1 MSFWKR
7 TMDYLGLGPDDAYD
21 DYDVEEE
28 YEPAPRGRRQDAE
41 PRAPRHRDETGGEG
55 VVRTLPSRPTFPS
68 RDFDPSQA
76 RRSGEHRDDSGVQPR
91 PQRNG
96 RPAGTGSNE
105 PATVKPRRF
114 DQAQEVAD
122 KFKEG
127 NPVIMNLEGSD
138 REVARRLID
147 FASGLCYG
155 LDGSMEKVAN
165 GVYLLK
171 PPVGRST
178 RPDEVD
184 AFLAEVAKALESA
197 RQQATA
203 MEARARAAVAR
214 LQEVTSAAETAPPPP
229 APPERAVTDE
239 ATAADQRSIQLPQV
253 EAETISRTLLLAQR
267 TADTTV
273 AEARSEAERLV
284 REATVEAE
292 STIDST
298 REMSAQM
305 LEDARAEARRASQ
318 DARREAENEVE
329 SLVARREFL
338 IGDVDQLER
347 FLIDQRDRLRGAA
360 RQIEALCDRV
370 PEGLGSVRPPALSA
384 SDDDD
389 PGDPT
394 QELLRPNDASSDHGR
409 LESVLDGNGDRK
421 SDDSDPSAL

>member
-28 YEPAPRGRRQDAE
+28 YEPAPRGRRQEAE
-41 PRAPRHRDETGGEG
+41 PRAPRNRDETGGEG

-76 RRSGEHRDDSGVQPR
+76 RRSGERERDDSGVQPR

-96 RPAGTGSNE
+96 RTGSGSSE

-171 PPVGRST
+171 PPVGHTQRY
-178 RPDEVD
+178 DEY
-184 AFLAEVAKALESA
+184 
-197 RQQATA
+197 
-203 MEARARAAVAR
+203 
-214 LQEVTSAAETAPPPP
+214 
-229 APPERAVTDE
+229 
-239 ATAADQRSIQLPQV
+239 
-253 EAETISRTLLLAQR
+253 
-267 TADTTV
+267 
-273 AEARSEAERLV
+273 
-284 REATVEAE
+284 
-292 STIDST
+292 
-298 REMSAQM
+298 
-305 LEDARAEARRASQ
+305 
-318 DARREAENEVE
+318 
-329 SLVARREFL
+329 
-338 IGDVDQLER
+338 
-347 FLIDQRDRLRGAA
+347 
-360 RQIEALCDRV
+360 
-370 PEGLGSVRPPALSA
+370 
-384 SDDDD
+384 DD
-389 PGDPT
+389 
-394 QELLRPNDASSDHGR
+394 
-409 LESVLDGNGDRK
+409 
-421 SDDSDPSAL
+421 

>member
-28 YEPAPRGRRQDAE
+28 YEPAPRRRSDVDMRT
-41 PRAPRHRDETGGEG
+41 PRRPDDTGGEG

-76 RRSGEHRDDSGVQPR
+76 RRDRDDSGVQPR

-96 RPAGTGSNE
+96 GGRAAGNAE

-171 PPVGRST
+171 PPAG
-178 RPDEVD
+178 
-184 AFLAEVAKALESA
+184 
-197 RQQATA
+197 
-203 MEARARAAVAR
+203 
-214 LQEVTSAAETAPPPP
+214 
-229 APPERAVTDE
+229 
-239 ATAADQRSIQLPQV
+239 
-253 EAETISRTLLLAQR
+253 AQR
-267 TADTTV
+267 Y
-273 AEARSEAERLV
+273 
-284 REATVEAE
+284 
-292 STIDST
+292 
-298 REMSAQM
+298 
-305 LEDARAEARRASQ
+305 
-318 DARREAENEVE
+318 
-329 SLVARREFL
+329 
-338 IGDVDQLER
+338 
-347 FLIDQRDRLRGAA
+347 
-360 RQIEALCDRV
+360 
-370 PEGLGSVRPPALSA
+370 
-384 SDDDD
+384 DDYDD
-389 PGDPT
+389 
-394 QELLRPNDASSDHGR
+394 
-409 LESVLDGNGDRK
+409 
-421 SDDSDPSAL
+421 

>member
-41 PRAPRHRDETGGEG
+41 QRAPRHRDETGGEG

-76 RRSGEHRDDSGVQPR
+76 RRKEERDDSGVQPR
-91 PQRNG
+91 PQRTG
-96 RPAGTGSNE
+96 RTTPGSNE

-171 PPVGRST
+171 PPVGRSP
-178 RPDEVD
+178 RHDEY
-184 AFLAEVAKALESA
+184 
-197 RQQATA
+197 
-203 MEARARAAVAR
+203 
-214 LQEVTSAAETAPPPP
+214 
-229 APPERAVTDE
+229 
-239 ATAADQRSIQLPQV
+239 
-253 EAETISRTLLLAQR
+253 
-267 TADTTV
+267 
-273 AEARSEAERLV
+273 
-284 REATVEAE
+284 
-292 STIDST
+292 
-298 REMSAQM
+298 
-305 LEDARAEARRASQ
+305 
-318 DARREAENEVE
+318 
-329 SLVARREFL
+329 
-338 IGDVDQLER
+338 
-347 FLIDQRDRLRGAA
+347 
-360 RQIEALCDRV
+360 
-370 PEGLGSVRPPALSA
+370 
-384 SDDDD
+384 DD
-389 PGDPT
+389 
-394 QELLRPNDASSDHGR
+394 
-409 LESVLDGNGDRK
+409 
-421 SDDSDPSAL
+421 

>member
-41 PRAPRHRDETGGEG
+41 TRAPRQRDETGGEG

-76 RRSGEHRDDSGVQPR
+76 RRAAERDDSGVQPR

-96 RPAGTGSNE
+96 RPASGNSE

-171 PPVGRST
+171 PIGGRPQ
-178 RPDEVD
+178 RHDEY
-184 AFLAEVAKALESA
+184 
-197 RQQATA
+197 
-203 MEARARAAVAR
+203 
-214 LQEVTSAAETAPPPP
+214 
-229 APPERAVTDE
+229 
-239 ATAADQRSIQLPQV
+239 
-253 EAETISRTLLLAQR
+253 
-267 TADTTV
+267 
-273 AEARSEAERLV
+273 
-284 REATVEAE
+284 
-292 STIDST
+292 
-298 REMSAQM
+298 
-305 LEDARAEARRASQ
+305 
-318 DARREAENEVE
+318 
-329 SLVARREFL
+329 
-338 IGDVDQLER
+338 
-347 FLIDQRDRLRGAA
+347 
-360 RQIEALCDRV
+360 
-370 PEGLGSVRPPALSA
+370 
-384 SDDDD
+384 DD
-389 PGDPT
+389 
-394 QELLRPNDASSDHGR
+394 
-409 LESVLDGNGDRK
+409 
-421 SDDSDPSAL
+421 